1 MHTPDPITSLTVN
14 PIKASY
20 RAAILLAKSAITNVA
35 TEEMSRLAEQMQRT
49 GQVASAVFAF
59 SEQGVPSLRTVL
71 VQLCDARYA
80 EVWILPCLIPMEPGF
95 QVWIAQ
101 TVQRWKQA
109 DQNRV
114 WPIIKI
120 GLPPASTVAM
130 DALMQEWGGNT
141 GDAPA
146 VEPSRT
152 ALPEGSIVPPQKRRV
167 LVCHGAP
174 CNNAGAAVV
183 WGHLRNEQKRLD
195 LRTTG
200 AGVMSAKSS
209 CLGPCRLA
217 PVLQVFPEGTYYGG
231 VDESGVDRIIEHHL
245 LGGAVV
251 ADLAYAA
258 LPGKQRLRD
267 RLPPHV
273 LHDSQQQ

>member
-1 MHTPDPITSLTVN
+1 MQTPDRVTLPTASPIN
-14 PIKASY
+14 ASH
-20 RAAILLAKSAITNVA
+20 RAAILLAKSAVTNVA

-49 GQVASAVFAF
+49 GQVGSAAFAF
-59 SEQGVPSLRTVL
+59 SEQGSPSLRTVL
-71 VQLCDARYA
+71 FRLRDARYA

-95 QVWIAQ
+95 LVWIAQ

-109 DQNRV
+109 DPDRG
-114 WPIIKI
+114 WPLIKI
-120 GLPPASTVAM
+120 GCAPASTMAI
-130 DALMQEWGGNT
+130 DALMQAWGSHT
-141 GDAPA
+141 GDSPA

-167 LVCHGAP
+167 LVCQGGP

-200 AGVMSAKSS
+200 VGMMSAKSS

-231 VDESGVDRIIEHHL
+231 IDESGVDRIIEQHI
-245 LGGAVV
+245 LGGVV
-251 ADLAYAA
+251 VTDLAYAA
-258 LPGKQRLRD
+258 LPGKQRLRNPS
-267 RLPPHV
+267 LPPTIGRTP
-273 LHDSQQQ
+273 DP

>member
-1 MHTPDPITSLTVN
+1 MHTPDPVTFPTAN
-14 PIKASY
+14 PINASC
-20 RAAILLAKSAITNVA
+20 RAAILLAKSAMTNVA

-49 GQVASAVFAF
+49 GQVGSAAFAF
-59 SEQGVPSLRTVL
+59 SEQGSPSLRTVL
-71 VQLCDARYA
+71 LQLCDARYA

-101 TVQRWKQA
+101 TVQRWKLA
-109 DQNRV
+109 DADRV
-114 WPIIKI
+114 WPVIKI
-120 GLPPASTVAM
+120 GPPPASTLAM
-130 DALMQEWGGNT
+130 DALMQAWGGHT
-141 GDAPA
+141 GDVPA
-146 VEPSRT
+146 VEPPRT
-152 ALPEGSIVPPQKRRV
+152 ALPEGSIVPPQKWRV
-167 LVCHGAP
+167 LVCQGGP

-200 AGVMSAKSS
+200 AGMMSAKSS

-231 VDESGVDRIIEHHL
+231 IDESGVDRIIEQHI

-251 ADLAYAA
+251 TDLAYAA
-258 LPGKQRLRD
+258 LPGKQRLRI
-267 RLPPHV
+267 LSAPPTIGCS
-273 LHDSQQQ
+273 LEP